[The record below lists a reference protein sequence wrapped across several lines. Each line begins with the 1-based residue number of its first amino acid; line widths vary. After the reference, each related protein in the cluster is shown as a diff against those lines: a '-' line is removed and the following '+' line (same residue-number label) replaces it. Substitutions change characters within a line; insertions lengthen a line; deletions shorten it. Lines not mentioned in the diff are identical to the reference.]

1 MASGPT
7 ASTVAAA
14 ENSVSAEDKCS
25 TSTLAPLGA
34 VAASP
39 NQYCNPSP
47 GRNKQKKKIK
57 RTFLTLQFQTS
68 TLNFRNLCDAS
79 NEGIEAGR
87 GAHLLRSNHEA
98 ALLLIITQ
106 QHIQV
111 ALHCVESFG
120 TANISLGAAL
130 VFGHKFH
137 QHHDQLMNGLVIYT
151 GVFGEEVSDD
161 GVVLRRR
168 RLAYKRG

>member
-14 ENSVSAEDKCS
+14 ENSVSAEDKYS
-25 TSTLAPLGA
+25 TSTLAPLGG
-34 VAASP
+34 VAASL

-47 GRNKQKKKIK
+47 ARNKRIEQEDV
-57 RTFLTLQFQTS
+57 
-68 TLNFRNLCDAS
+68 CDATVPNVARS
-79 NEGIEAGR
+79 DFFCNLSDACNEGIEAGG
-87 GAHLLRSNHEA
+87 GAHLLRRNHEA

-106 QHIQV
+106 QHVQV
-111 ALHCVESFG
+111 TLHSVESFG
-120 TANISLGAAL
+120 TADISLGAAL

-137 QHHDQLMNGLVIYT
+137 QHHDQLVNSLVIYA
-151 GVFGEEVSDD
+151 GVFREKVSDN
-161 GVVLRRR
+161 GVVLRGW

>member
-1 MASGPT
+1 MASAPT

-14 ENSVSAEDKCS
+14 ENSVSAEDKYS
-25 TSTLAPLGA
+25 TSTLAPLGG
-34 VAASP
+34 VAAFP

-47 GRNKQKKKIK
+47 GRNKRIGQVAFCDP
-57 RTFLTLQFQTS
+57 TVPNVP
-68 TLNFRNLCDAS
+68 TLNFSNLCDAS

-87 GAHLLRSNHEA
+87 GAHLLRCNHEA
-98 ALLLIITQ
+98 ALLLIIAQ
-106 QHIQV
+106 QHIQMTF
-111 ALHCVESFG
+111 HCVERFG
-120 TANISLGAAL
+120 TADISLSAAL

-137 QHHDQLMNGLVIYT
+137 QHHDQLMNCLVIYAS
-151 GVFGEEVSDD
+151 VFREQVSDD